1 MNSTMDNDTG
11 TSYTGGP
18 NLEDFLT
25 GYIECMLWAGLDW
38 DDTEDS
44 DPQPLYENYSA
55 DDITDEARATIRNEC
70 QDFYIGELADLA
82 EAAAVLANR
91 GHGNPWGALGHDFYL
106 TRNGHGAGYWD
117 RGLGAVGD
125 RLTRACKP
133 WGESGEYTADGQ
145 VHYD

>member
-25 GYIECMLWAGLDW
+25 GYIECMLAPD
-38 DDTEDS
+38 
-44 DPQPLYENYSA
+44 ENYSA